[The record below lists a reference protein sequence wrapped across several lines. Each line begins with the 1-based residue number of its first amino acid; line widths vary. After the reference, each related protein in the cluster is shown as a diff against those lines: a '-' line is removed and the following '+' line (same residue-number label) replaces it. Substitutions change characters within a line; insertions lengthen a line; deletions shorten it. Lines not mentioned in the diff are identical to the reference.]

1 MAMSIICHQG
11 AFVDFFP
18 NNYACVFAK
27 HFPFQT
33 HHVVEEPII
42 VEFSELCVERRGLI
56 SKIVEEGLF
65 ICKVNSPTS
74 AATSKEQVGMV
85 LQEPDCEA
93 NLHVDEQNFVQG
105 HVRDLGCVDQLP
117 IAVAEVWSIDHFA
130 LRAPF
135 CFYHYLIPPNEIE
148 GDSWD
153 CMMRSHFPRRTT
165 GTEWQG
171 TRVHRLLRHLGGW
184 TFLNKHCESTLRKLH
199 QDKLLRN

>member
-1 MAMSIICHQG
+1 MFMAMSIICHQG

-74 AATSKEQVGMV
+74 AATSEEQVGMV

-148 GDSWD
+148 GDS
-153 CMMRSHFPRRTT
+153 
-165 GTEWQG
+165 
-171 TRVHRLLRHLGGW
+171 
-184 TFLNKHCESTLRKLH
+184 
-199 QDKLLRN
+199 